1 MPNKKCMYE
10 GCDAPEHRKSGYCI
24 RHTESGPRSILINTS
39 KFVNEEPSDEVKVEF
54 VGEEENEEE
63 ALPEIEEKAQEEE
76 LKVKKKRKGKKKSK
90 VQSQIILPVKPDSGN
105 TTLATIFVCIVSFMF
120 IVSGDEDI
128 ICSTC
133 CISGILLV
141 IISNGYT
148 SKKLEYQNACIDRI
162 ERRFEEEQIDDNIP
176 KEPSALVRIM
186 SFVFGFLAIV
196 CLFDDDTFG
205 WSFVWG
211 IVWFLC
217 YISYSSEMNKRNDFI
232 EEYRKRY

>member
-1 MPNKKCMYE
+1 MYE

-39 KFVNEEPSDEVKVEF
+39 KFVNEEPSDEVKLEF
-54 VGEEENEEE
+54 VKEEENEEE
-63 ALPEIEEKAQEEE
+63 ALSEIEEKVQEEE
-76 LKVKKKRKGKKKSK
+76 IKVKKKRKGKKKAK
-90 VQSQIILPVKPDSGN
+90 VQSQIILPVKPDSGG

-128 ICSTC
+128 IFSTC

-148 SKKLEYQNACIDRI
+148 SKRLEYQNACIDMI
-162 ERRFEEEQIDDNIP
+162 KTRFDEDGTDNYIP

-186 SFVFGFLAIV
+186 SFVFGFLAII
-196 CLFDDDTFG
+196 CLFDFDTIF

-211 IVWFLC
+211 IFWFLC
-217 YISYSSEMNKRNDFI
+217 YISYSSDMSRRNDFI